1 MKLLNSPIDT
11 VTSDLIIL
19 ILFIKIHQKM
29 LGKKSRHEKLFLDL
43 SISGSTS
50 KVNVVYSE
58 LKSTL
63 HSGFMK
69 ICSEAFV

>member
-29 LGKKSRHEKLFLDL
+29 LGKK
-43 SISGSTS
+43 IT
-50 KVNVVYSE
+50 
-58 LKSTL
+58 
-63 HSGFMK
+63 
-69 ICSEAFV
+69 A